1 MLQSDCSDAIP
12 AILIFLHLLER
23 QTERIAEV
31 GLGHAER
38 PATQAQFCPYVLVS
52 WVCGKS
58 WHRVFVFRAGLGSFW
73 ED

>member
-1 MLQSDCSDAIP
+1 
-12 AILIFLHLLER
+12 
-23 QTERIAEV
+23 
-31 GLGHAER
+31 
-38 PATQAQFCPYVLVS
+38 VLVS